1 MQAGG
6 AAGGAFITRQG
17 LYRGAREVWAV
28 CVYAFIF
35 GVAFGVAASDAGVP
49 GWAALLMSMTVYA
62 GGSQFAA
69 LEFWTSPIAWA
80 PLLVATLGINGR
92 HLLLGASLYPFMRA
106 MPQRRL
112 HAAAFLLSDPNW
124 AAAYQAH
131 NRGEHDAGILI
142 GGGIALWLVWIA
154 GTLAGIWL
162 IEIPPEAFRRF
173 GLDVIFL
180 TFLAAVLVGLR
191 RDRSDDLAWAAAGA
205 GAVAAVL
212 LLPPHWQVLVGGL
225 LGGTAGMLAHRHQ
238 QRRHQQRRQ
247 SARPAGDA

>member
-49 GWAALLMSMTVYA
+49 GWAALLMSMTIYA

-131 NRGEHDAGILI
+131 NRGEHDAGILV

-162 IEIPPEAFRRF
+162 IEIRPRPST
-173 GLDVIFL
+173 G
-180 TFLAAVLVGLR
+180 
-191 RDRSDDLAWAAAGA
+191 
-205 GAVAAVL
+205 
-212 LLPPHWQVLVGGL
+212 
-225 LGGTAGMLAHRHQ
+225 
-238 QRRHQQRRQ
+238 
-247 SARPAGDA
+247 SASTSSS